1 MSINLAMSLLPSWT
15 DVAPL
20 VLILCLIAIYM
31 YLSPAPNKEK
41 GLPYVED
48 GTHYPASSIQEK
60 GLPYVEDGTHYPASS
75 IQESILEHGTSSAYQ
90 RKASSAPLNQARSES
105 LATKKEMVY
114 ARELILMYKPPCPP
128 PPGLYPTYTLEGRD
142 TETTTDSE

>member
-31 YLSPAPNKEK
+31 YLSPAPNK
-41 GLPYVED
+41 
-48 GTHYPASSIQEK
+48 EK